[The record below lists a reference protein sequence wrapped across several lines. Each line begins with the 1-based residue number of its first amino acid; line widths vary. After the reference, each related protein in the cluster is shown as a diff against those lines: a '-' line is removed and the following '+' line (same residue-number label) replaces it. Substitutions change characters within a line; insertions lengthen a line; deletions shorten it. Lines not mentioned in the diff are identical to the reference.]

1 MKTARKIVLAVQYYR
16 KRCVKNQVSIY
27 YDHIECFYFFILETL
42 KLEIMKKLFLLP
54 LVALLFAT
62 TGCTK
67 EETVLV
73 QSNTYVYTEYPQ
85 VNASE
90 WTPSYNLHGD
100 GTYTTNY
107 LYYTYQNP
115 YISERLLNDSFVLT
129 YYIDDNNYDVP
140 LPAVIKSADGLHS
153 AIIRYDIQM
162 GSVTFIL
169 ESIDGD
175 YTALQNFIPATMSF
189 KVCMMMN

>member
-1 MKTARKIVLAVQYYR
+1 
-16 KRCVKNQVSIY
+16 
-27 YDHIECFYFFILETL
+27 
-42 KLEIMKKLFLLP
+42 MKKLFLLP
-54 LVALLFAT
+54 FVALLFAT
-62 TGCTK
+62 VGCTK

-73 QSNTYVYTEYPQ
+73 QSSAYVYTEYPT
-85 VNASE
+85 VNANE
-90 WTPSYNLHGD
+90 WVASYNLHPD
-100 GTYTTNY
+100 QTYTTNY

-140 LPAVIKSADGLHS
+140 LPAVIRSADGLHS
-153 AIIRYDIQM
+153 AIIRYDIQL

-175 YTALQNFIPATMSF
+175 YNALLNFIPTTMSF